1 MAQGLLKPIM
11 KFLSLQGFTVK
22 ALVVSLF
29 VYLIFSILLF
39 ISVDGEISSI
49 TSDLH
54 QFNHAVVSRFPT
66 LVSEKAQLLEA
77 DSPAVTQ
84 LLERNW
90 QPAPFYPIIFLAPF
104 WLFQS
109 EIMLWVLGL
118 FIGFLSILC
127 FAIIL
132 NRISLY
138 NKFSTHCVGITLLI
152 LPLNFNFIVDSIGVS
167 SMSVAACF
175 VLAAFAFENT
185 CARAILLTGAAM
197 TRPNYLIALIALAI
211 TLLLIRPKKSR
222 KIALQFLPSV
232 VVSMIFYKF
241 YFSTYPGG
249 AINYLFYSAYQ
260 GLDYTLPSFDAL
272 TLKYLGRTVE
282 ILDEKLSIQD
292 ALKMLS
298 SWDGASHFLNIW
310 TLKISVVLGFIH
322 EKLFISEHQLYIAK
336 IWRTLY
342 FVGVTLPGTFAMP
355 LLVASKNI
363 SRSESCMYCWAF
375 LFLLMNSMMQGDP
388 RYLMGTYFIIVLAL
402 VRFGFEFFNSNL
414 VASKSLPTHD

>member
-1 MAQGLLKPIM
+1 M

-29 VYLIFSILLF
+29 VYFIFSILLF

-152 LPLNFNFIVDSIGVS
+152 LPLNFNFIVDSI
-167 SMSVAACF
+167 
-175 VLAAFAFENT
+175 
-185 CARAILLTGAAM
+185 
-197 TRPNYLIALIALAI
+197 
-211 TLLLIRPKKSR
+211 
-222 KIALQFLPSV
+222 
-232 VVSMIFYKF
+232 
-241 YFSTYPGG
+241 
-249 AINYLFYSAYQ
+249 
-260 GLDYTLPSFDAL
+260 
-272 TLKYLGRTVE
+272 
-282 ILDEKLSIQD
+282 
-292 ALKMLS
+292 
-298 SWDGASHFLNIW
+298 ASHHVCG
-310 TLKISVVLGFIH
+310 SVLCTCRIC
-322 EKLFISEHQLYIAK
+322 I
-336 IWRTLY
+336 
-342 FVGVTLPGTFAMP
+342 
-355 LLVASKNI
+355 
-363 SRSESCMYCWAF
+363 
-375 LFLLMNSMMQGDP
+375 
-388 RYLMGTYFIIVLAL
+388 
-402 VRFGFEFFNSNL
+402 
-414 VASKSLPTHD
+414 